1 MKKLIIL
8 LLFIPLVSFGQE
20 YSNYYG
26 TYDVN
31 ANVNV
36 NANINKNVNVTGN
49 VTKTVTTI
57 ENNSVQLDIDLADKN
72 YTVNGHA
79 VESVTLYT
87 DADCYGDLAV
97 NWEEEDDSNYVHNT
111 SMLMR
116 DTDDSNNNTET
127 MGEFYWERAFN
138 TQLQAILLEA
148 GFSTQAV
155 ADVSTSE
162 WGMQDV
168 GRASYDANEIA
179 EEIFACYNLQY
190 EDA

>member
-1 MKKLIIL
+1 M
-8 LLFIPLVSFGQE
+8 Q
-20 YSNYYG
+20 
-26 TYDVN
+26 
-31 ANVNV
+31 NVN
-36 NANINKNVNVTGN
+36 NTKI
-49 VTKTVTTI
+49 KTVTTF
-57 ENNSVQLDIDLADKN
+57 ENADNSVQLDIDLADKN
-72 YTVNGHA
+72 YVVNGRK

-116 DTDDSNNNTET
+116 DTSDSNNNTET

-148 GFSTQAV
+148 GFSTEAV

-168 GRASYDANEIA
+168 GRASYDANCIA
-179 EEIFACYNLQY
+179 EEMLTAHNLVLQ
-190 EDA
+190 EA

>member
-1 MKKLIIL
+1 M
-8 LLFIPLVSFGQE
+8 Q
-20 YSNYYG
+20 
-26 TYDVN
+26 
-31 ANVNV
+31 NVN
-36 NANINKNVNVTGN
+36 NTKI
-49 VTKTVTTI
+49 KTVTTF
-57 ENNSVQLDIDLADKN
+57 ENADNSVQLDIDLTAKN
-72 YTVNGHA
+72 YVVNGRK

-116 DTDDSNNNTET
+116 DNSDSNNNTET

-148 GFSTQAV
+148 GFSTEAV

-162 WGMQDV
+162 WGMQDE
-168 GRASYDANEIA
+168 GRASYDANCIA
-179 EEIFACYNLQY
+179 EEMLTAHNLVLQ
-190 EDA
+190 EA

>member
-1 MKKLIIL
+1 M
-8 LLFIPLVSFGQE
+8 Q
-20 YSNYYG
+20 
-26 TYDVN
+26 
-31 ANVNV
+31 NVN
-36 NANINKNVNVTGN
+36 NTKI
-49 VTKTVTTI
+49 KTVTTF
-57 ENNSVQLDIDLADKN
+57 ENADNSVQLDIDLADKN
-72 YTVNGHA
+72 YVVNGRK

-116 DTDDSNNNTET
+116 DNSDSNNNTET

-168 GRASYDANEIA
+168 GRASYDANCIA
-179 EEIFACYNLQY
+179 EEMLACYNLVL
-190 EDA
+190 EEA